1 VAEELTRW
9 AGVREPCHVLWT
21 GHAVSAHLAAGRE
34 QDARRVADWVQECSS
49 RLICHWPR
57 ISTTVARAQLADH
70 DGDDV
75 QAARHFERA
84 LADHDGDDVQAARHF
99 ERALALHAEVDLPLQ
114 RIEALIAYGRF
125 LRRRGRPDEARPAL
139 AAAAGLAQAA
149 SEGIA

>member
-1 VAEELTRW
+1 MAEELTRW

-84 LADHDGDDVQAARHF
+84 LA
-99 ERALALHAEVDLPLQ
+99 LHAEVDLPLQ